1 MKKYQIVE
9 ISENYNHAGTKATQ
23 DIAEV
28 ADGLKYE
35 RILIRMNTT
44 KKNEACKST
53 ASDWLSERLGR
64 MSEKS
69 RRKFGYSATASVS
82 LSAVDQRENTDGI
95 KRKKTCKIYQSDS

>member
-28 ADGLKYE
+28 ADVLKYE

-44 KKNEACKST
+44 K
-53 ASDWLSERLGR
+53 ERSLQ
-64 MSEKS
+64 K
-69 RRKFGYSATASVS
+69 YSVRLAI
-82 LSAVDQRENTDGI
+82 G
-95 KRKKTCKIYQSDS
+95 KTGQNV

>member
-28 ADGLKYE
+28 ADVLKYE

-44 KKNEACKST
+44 KK
-53 ASDWLSERLGR
+53 ERSLQ
-64 MSEKS
+64 K
-69 RRKFGYSATASVS
+69 YSVRLAI
-82 LSAVDQRENTDGI
+82 G
-95 KRKKTCKIYQSDS
+95 KTG

>member
-28 ADGLKYE
+28 ADVLKYE
-35 RILIRMNTT
+35 RILNPHEYD

-53 ASDWLSERLGR
+53 SVRLATRKELGKNSLKR
-64 MSEKS
+64 VE
-69 RRKFGYSATASVS
+69 RKFG
-82 LSAVDQRENTDGI
+82 
-95 KRKKTCKIYQSDS
+95 